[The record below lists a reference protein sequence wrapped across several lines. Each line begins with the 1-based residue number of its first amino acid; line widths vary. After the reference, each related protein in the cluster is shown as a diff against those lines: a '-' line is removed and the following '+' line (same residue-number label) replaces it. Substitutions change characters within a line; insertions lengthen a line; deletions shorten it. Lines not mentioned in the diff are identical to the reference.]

1 MKYSIPLLL
10 FLALCLFPLF
20 ATAQSL
26 TLTRITPEAAAPG
39 TPFRLFGTGFDAAA
53 GDNTVTFTPVDGGAG
68 TTAPL
73 TGAQPTALSGTVPAG
88 LAGGLY
94 TVSVTRA
101 SDGATASLPD
111 LVAVVTGGG
120 GRWVARDTLRD
131 SAGSTLIPDGALA
144 SGDVDGDGDLDLLVN
159 DSFDSIFSNVRVFT
173 NDGAGGFTDTG
184 ASLFSESVD
193 NMQAAFADVDSDGD
207 LDLVVAAQTKFTDD
221 GVAALFRNDGTGSFT
236 EDPGAGLTG
245 LSDPTLDAGDI
256 DGDGDVDLVQSG
268 RNASGT
274 QQTILYRN
282 DGSGAF
288 AEIANSGLADAS
300 RGSSVFADVD
310 GDGDLDLILTGVDL
324 SNNPRTIFYRND
336 GTGVFTEV
344 TGTDVPLPGG
354 SDLDLADVDG
364 DGDLDLAAAGNGGF
378 FTGKLLINDG
388 SGLFTEANA
397 EIADVENGTAD
408 FADVDADGDPD
419 LLITGNIA
427 GAADSSITT
436 LYRNDGSGSFAP
448 ANELLPRREN
458 SSVNERS
465 VAFGDMNG
473 DGTLDLLLG
482 GFLRTDGV
490 TNGVPLQLFLNS
502 RLRPAGPVPR
512 IAAPGAAV
520 ALTGAGFDAPSVAQ
534 TVTLTPVDSSF
545 FSTDV
550 PADAV
555 SAGRLTFTVPTG
567 LAAGLYHVSVKRADE
582 GALVPLPN
590 LLQVV
595 EGGGVF
601 TDVGNRGMDGVVSGS
616 ALSGDIDGDGDLDY
630 STINT
635 PYFLNDGSASFTASN
650 DFATLGGGVLSKALA
665 DVNGDGRL
673 DEAVNGFNFE
683 TTIFLNVRGD
693 SLVPADSLVP
703 LWTTPPGL
711 QGGDAEFAD
720 VDTDSDPDLLIT
732 GEDAGGTPRSILLR
746 NDDGRFVDAQAGLTG
761 VQDSRA
767 AFADI
772 DGDGALDLILTGLD
786 ASNNGR
792 TILYRNDGSGSF
804 TEVTGTGL
812 PDVNAGAPA
821 FADVDGDGD
830 PDLVLTGSDQAT
842 GKFITTLYFNDG
854 AGNFTD
860 AGAGLT
866 GQFLSAA
873 TFADVD
879 GDGDPDLLVTGR
891 EGNISAPVGLLYL
904 NDGSGGFTDA
914 GLRLKASDLFP
925 GGGPD
930 ITFGDFDADGDADL
944 ILEEQEGG
952 SREIVFYEAVTTA
965 PATAN
970 TGLFGVEN
978 EPVVFKTSDFPFTDP
993 DAGDTLAI
1001 VEITG
1006 LPGGGTLF
1014 LDSNAN
1020 QQFDTGEEILS
1031 GDQIDAADINQG
1043 QLIFTPPAD
1052 FAAFRAVSIGFRV
1065 GDGLGGFSGESDLY
1079 ITLDEKQITL
1089 SETGTAG
1096 TGQWHL
1102 LTTATDGPLSPTPT
1116 TGLLGPLWT
1125 QGATG
1130 SDAPNAPDNIFSWNE
1145 TQANWQPVADLTQPV
1160 TPGSGMAVFAF
1171 TDDDFSTSGIQG
1183 GWPKTLT
1190 AEGTHTTGPVQI
1202 SGLTNT
1208 DANGNSTLD
1217 GLEGWNLVG
1226 NPYGTS
1232 ISVDSL
1238 FALLDAAFTDVN
1250 INFSVWDQDNGWMNI
1265 PADGT
1270 GGAIA
1275 PFQSFFLRLMTP
1287 GETGNI
1293 TLTDSVRTPGST
1305 TVLKQ
1310 RKDETPRLTL
1320 SLSGQGLQNRVE
1332 LRTRAGASVGPDR
1345 YDGFWLAPL
1354 SDTFVDIHARVAN
1367 NHFSEKTL
1375 PADLSGPVSL
1385 PLVAGVSQTGT
1396 YELKLSGTN
1405 IPSDWLVE
1413 LADLNTGELLFSG
1426 SGDQSFNVDAD
1437 LQATDD
1443 LRNEEPRFELTLT
1456 AGTATPIDE
1465 TAPDLPQEFAL
1476 SQNFP
1481 NPFNPS
1487 TTIEFALPQQAQIN
1501 LKVYN
1506 IMGREVATLV
1516 NNETRPAGNY
1526 SVNFDASRLA
1536 SGVYLYR
1543 LKAGPKVFTRKMI
1556 LIK

>member
-20 ATAQSL
+20 AAGQSL
-26 TLTRITPEAAAPG
+26 TLTELSPTEGGVPG

-53 GDNTVTFTPVDGGAG
+53 GDNTVTFAAVQGGA
-68 TTAPL
+68 TANAPL
-73 TGAQPTALSGTVPAG
+73 TGAQPTALSGTVPSG
-88 LAGGLY
+88 LSGGLY

-101 SDGATASLPD
+101 SDGATATLPD

-120 GRWVARDTLRD
+120 GRWVFRDTLRN
-131 SAGSTLIPDGALA
+131 SAGSTLDPDGALA
-144 SGDVDGDGDLDLLVN
+144 SADVDGDGDLDLLVN

-184 ASLFSESVD
+184 VSLFSQSVD
-193 NMQAAFADVDSDGD
+193 NMQAVFADVDGDGD
-207 LDLVVAAQTKFTDD
+207 LDLVVAAQTKSTDD

-236 EDPGAGLTG
+236 EDSGAGLTG
-245 LSDPTLDAGDI
+245 LSIPTLDAGDI
-256 DGDGDVDLVQSG
+256 DGDGDVDLVQTG
-268 RNASGT
+268 DDASGT
-274 QQTILYRN
+274 PQTILYRN

-288 AEIANSGLADAS
+288 TEISNAGLAGAS

-310 GDGDLDLILTGVDL
+310 GDGDLDVIVTSELGTAL
-324 SNNPRTIFYRND
+324 YRND
-336 GTGVFTEV
+336 GTGVFTAV
-344 TGTDVPLPGG
+344 AGTDVPSLGD

-364 DGDLDLAAAGNGGF
+364 DGDLDLAAAGNSNANSMGDVF
-378 FTGKLLINDG
+378 FNDG
-388 SGLFTEANA
+388 SGLFIEANA
-397 EIADVENGTAD
+397 GIIDVAKGTAD

-427 GAADSSITT
+427 GAADSTITT
-436 LYRNDGSGSFAP
+436 LYRNDGSGSFTP
-448 ANELLPRREN
+448 ANELLPPREN
-458 SSVNERS
+458 NALDATS

-482 GFLRTDGV
+482 GVVPSGPDP
-490 TNGVPLQLFLNS
+490 PLQLFLNS
-502 RLRPAGPVPR
+502 RLGPAGPVPR

-534 TVTLTPVDSSF
+534 TVTLTPVDNS

-555 SAGRLTFTVPTG
+555 GAGRLTFTVPTG

-630 STINT
+630 STINNT

-693 SLVPADSLVP
+693 SLVPADALVP

-711 QGGDAEFAD
+711 RDGDAEFAD
-720 VDTDSDPDLLIT
+720 VDTDGDPDLLIT

-746 NDDGRFVDAQAGLTG
+746 NDDSRFVDAQAGLTG
-761 VQDSRA
+761 VQNSRA

-792 TILYRNDGSGSF
+792 TILYRNDGSGGF

-812 PDVNAGAPA
+812 PDVKLGAPA

-873 TFADVD
+873 AFADVD
-879 GDGDPDLLVTGR
+879 GDGDPDLLVTGK
-891 EGNISAPVGLLYL
+891 EDDLSAPVGLLYL

-914 GLRLKASDLFP
+914 GLRLKASVSFP

-944 ILEEQEGG
+944 ILEKQEGG

-1014 LDSNAN
+1014 LDGNAN
-1020 QQFDTGEEILS
+1020 QQFDTGEEILP
-1031 GDQIDAADINQG
+1031 GNQIDAADINQG

-1102 LTTATDGPLSPTPT
+1102 LTTATDGPLSPTST

-1130 SDAPNAPDNIFSWNE
+1130 SDAPNAPDNIFSWDE
-1145 TQANWQPVADLTQPV
+1145 TQANWQPLADLTQPV
-1160 TPGSGMAVFAF
+1160 PPGSGLAVFAF
-1171 TDDDFSTSGIQG
+1171 TDDDFTTSGIQG

-1275 PFQSFFLRLMTP
+1275 PFQSFFVRLMTP

-1293 TLTDSVRTPGST
+1293 TLTDSVRTPGIT

-1310 RKDETPRLTL
+1310 RKEDRPRLTL
-1320 SLSGQGLQNRVE
+1320 SLSGQGMQNRVE

-1354 SDTFVDIHARVAN
+1354 SDSFVDLHALGAN
-1367 NHFSEKTL
+1367 NRFSEKTL
-1375 PADLSGPVSL
+1375 PADLSSPVSL
-1385 PLVAGVSQTGT
+1385 PLVAAVSQTGT

-1426 SGDQSFNVDAD
+1426 SGEEPFSVNVELQGTADAK
-1437 LQATDD
+1437 
-1443 LRNEEPRFELTLT
+1443 NEEPGFELRLT
-1456 AGTATPIDE
+1456 PGTATPIDD

-1516 NNETRPAGNY
+1516 NNETRPAGRH
-1526 SVNFDASRLA
+1526 SILFDASRLA

-1543 LKAGPKVFTRKMI
+1543 LEAGPKVFTRKMI